1 MIKENK
7 PEFERPESFVTSGDK
22 VVIWVVL
29 LLALTCT
36 VGILNPFS
44 YFSKFFNTALLQAI
58 PLNVA
63 LVLFVI
69 PIFMYY
75 SIETMEKC
83 YFREL
88 LLQKGRR
95 RELFKKKQKV
105 TITARYRE
113 FNDDT
118 KWELSNRS
126 LFGWT
131 NAKFLIERVHQGKM
145 ETEKHDLRDV
155 PMMQRVS
162 IVSKLTCFPGA
173 KWRVMVLAE
182 EGHCI
187 EYPERQEVTEYQA

>member
-1 MIKENK
+1 MSKENK
-7 PEFERPESFVTSGDK
+7 PQFEKPESFVTPGDK
-22 VVIWVVL
+22 TLIWATL
-29 LLALTCT
+29 FLGFICT

-44 YFSKFFNTALLQAI
+44 YFTTFFNASILQAI
-58 PLNVA
+58 PLKVSVVI
-63 LVLFVI
+63 LVI
-69 PIFMYY
+69 PAFIYY

-113 FNDDT
+113 IGEGT

-126 LFGWT
+126 MFGWS
-131 NAKFLIERVHQGKM
+131 NAKFLIERVHQGIMK
-145 ETEKHDLRDV
+145 TEKHDLGPVER
-155 PMMQRVS
+155 MQRVS
-162 IVSKLTCFPGA
+162 IDSKLVCLPGS
-173 KWRVMVLAE
+173 KWRVMVLSE

-187 EYPERQEVTEYQA
+187 DYPERQETMEYQT